1 MKTKDKKTF
10 EVDIAVTLFITKEV
24 LAEDEDEAQS
34 VAEHSIKTGTV
45 MDAWQSGDCEIESHE
60 VRNLDDEDDE

>member
-1 MKTKDKKTF
+1 MKTKDKKKTF

-24 LAEDEDEAQS
+24 EAEDADEAQS
-34 VAEHSIKTGTV
+34 IAEHSIKTGTV

-60 VRNLDDEDDE
+60 LREVE

>member
-1 MKTKDKKTF
+1 MMKTKDKKTF

-24 LAEDEDEAQS
+24 EAEDEDSAQS
-34 VAEHSIKTGTV
+34 IAENSIKTGTV

-60 VRNLDDEDDE
+60 IREVE